1 MIVEC
6 ISKETVE
13 VEINNPINRPL
24 VWIRSLIAGVWTSLS
39 EVSTSDKKLGRPV
52 KYFDENGDYV
62 VATRQYP
69 RQVTV
74 IHLTIDGKK
83 YSVASDS
90 IPTTEVCVEDRCY
103 LAKPGTRLRS
113 PHPGVLLGCHKHGRW
128 RGCDDGEQQYA
139 FPSRIVVGEVTISF
153 RAANL
158 LRVGDELP
166 RSEPRVFHFS
176 PATPEKIWKWKPRKV
191 YSRRNGW
198 DDKGKWTSSKR
209 LVVTNG
215 DICVPLKRPHGAEWR
230 HEHNLPISSL
240 KGISKGN
247 WSGMIKALMGLEC
260 DGTIPTLSVIRSKKK
275 KLDQDRKMAGR
286 IRKLLKGQCFRSSNT
301 TAVAIGTNLLFTLKD
316 GERTIFAVDSP
327 EYGRALYLFES
338 RSVAFDWASRRIT
351 VTEARKAAFAR
362 FVHAG
367 KWEER
372 VAKIAA

>member
-1 MIVEC
+1 MIVSH
-6 ISKETVE
+6 ITKETVE
-13 VEINNPINRPL
+13 VEINRSF
-24 VWIRSLIAGVWTSLS
+24 VWLRSLMAGIWTSLS

-52 KYFDENGDYV
+52 DYFDKDDYI
-62 VATRQYP
+62 ASRQYP
-69 RQVTV
+69 TQVTV
-74 IHLTIDGKK
+74 IHLTIDGEK
-83 YSVASDS
+83 YSIASDS
-90 IPTTEVCVEDRCY
+90 IPTTEGCVEDRCY
-103 LAKPGTRLRS
+103 LAQPGTSRRPQALYHNWCR
-113 PHPGVLLGCHKHGRW
+113 KHGWWTADMVR
-128 RGCDDGEQQYA
+128 RGGETKTALERAGMQNA
-139 FPSRIVVGEVTISF
+139 FPSRIVVKGVTLSF

-166 RSEPRVFHFS
+166 RREPRVFHFS
-176 PATPEKIWKWKPRKV
+176 PA
-191 YSRRNGW
+191 
-198 DDKGKWTSSKR
+198 R

-215 DICVPLKRPHGAEWR
+215 DICVPLERPHGAEWR
-230 HEHNLPISSL
+230 HERNLPISSL

-247 WSGMIKALMGLEC
+247 WSGMIKVLMGLEC
-260 DGTIPTLSVIRSKKK
+260 DGAIPTLSVIRSKKK

-286 IRKLLKGQCFRSSNT
+286 IRKLLKGQCFRSSNAK
-301 TAVAIGTNLLFTLKD
+301 AVAIGTNLLFTLKD

-367 KWEER
+367 KWEDR